1 MGSSLSTRITFRF
14 GRASQARFVLTSVL
28 ALAFA
33 GQAVADKNAF
43 NERSGEER
51 PPDEAPPEIISVPP
65 VEPAPG
71 IAPPFTLNPVT
82 PDPVVPNPVTPL
94 PVSPAQDGGLDKANL
109 DKEADSQ
116 QVATQDV
123 VADPS
128 AAKESCPDDTLWLRG
143 DFGRA
148 RFSVDVA
155 DTREARAQGL
165 MHVEYMPSSKGML
178 FVYEFPREV
187 AFWMKNTLIPL
198 DIIYADERGVV
209 SSIQANAIPGD
220 QTPLPGEG
228 LIQYVLEING
238 GLAAKLGISPGNEI
252 QHPAI
257 LAPIW
262 PCE

>member
-1 MGSSLSTRITFRF
+1 MGSSLSTRITYRF
-14 GRASQARFVLTSVL
+14 GRASQAHFILTSVL
-28 ALAFA
+28 ALAFT

-43 NERSGEER
+43 NERSGEEH
-51 PPDEAPPEIISVPP
+51 PPREAPPEIISVPP

-71 IAPPFTLNPVT
+71 IPPPYTLNPIT
-82 PDPVVPNPVTPL
+82 PDPVAPNPVTP
-94 PVSPAQDGGLDKANL
+94 VQDDGLDQGTL

-116 QVATQDV
+116 QVSTQDV
-123 VADPS
+123 GADQS
-128 AAKESCPDDTLWLRG
+128 VGKDTCPADTLWLRG

-155 DTREARAQGL
+155 DTRQSRAQGL

-178 FVYEFPREV
+178 FVYDYPQEV

-198 DIIYADERGVV
+198 DIIYADDRGVV
-209 SSIQANAIPGD
+209 SSVQANAIPGD

-238 GLAAKLGISPGNEI
+238 GLAAKLGIEPGNEI

-257 LAPIW
+257 VAPIW